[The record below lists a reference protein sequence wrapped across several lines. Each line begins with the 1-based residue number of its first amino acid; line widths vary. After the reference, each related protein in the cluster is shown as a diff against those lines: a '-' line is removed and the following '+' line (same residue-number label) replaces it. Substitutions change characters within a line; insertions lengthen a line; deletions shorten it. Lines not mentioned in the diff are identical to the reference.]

1 MRADYASIYPL
12 AVVDVETTGIDHQS
26 ECLTEVA
33 AVRIEADGSETSY
46 VSFVKP
52 SKPISPFITNL
63 TGISTADV
71 STAPP
76 PEVVV
81 KDLMTFVDG
90 CTLAAHNAAFDLA
103 FLRHAAK
110 QAGLSFPSSPVLDT
124 LTLSRLT
131 HSKKAVG
138 NHRLATMAQY
148 LGIDPG
154 QSHRALADATAAARV
169 LARLLDDSGVRPVD
183 GWHTTDIAARQKRSA

>member
-1 MRADYASIYPL
+1 MSAEYASIFPL
-12 AVVDVETTGIDHQS
+12 AVIDVETTGIDHQTES
-26 ECLTEVA
+26 LTEVA
-33 AVRIEADGSETSY
+33 AVRMEADGSETSY
-46 VSFVKP
+46 VSFVKTN
-52 SKPISPFITNL
+52 KPISPFITKL

-81 KDLMTFVDG
+81 KELITFVEG

-103 FLRHAAK
+103 FLRHASH
-110 QAGLSFPSSPVLDT
+110 QAGLDFPRRPVLDT

-131 HSKKAVG
+131 FPRDLVG
-138 NHRLATMAQY
+138 NHRLATMAEY

-169 LARLLDDSGVRPVD
+169 LTKLLRTSGLKPVD
-183 GWHTTDIAARQKRSA
+183 GWHSTHIAARQQRSA